1 MNLKEMSPYVKSVR
15 QKNWLTAGSHKC
27 VCVCVCVC
35 VYVCV
40 GACVWARARVC
51 VCVCVWDGGT
61 RRRGGLGHISGEMSK
76 QT

>member
-1 MNLKEMSPYVKSVR
+1 MNLKEISPYVKSVR

-27 VCVCVCVC
+27 VCVCVSVC
-35 VYVCV
+35 
-40 GACVWARARVC
+40 GM
-51 VCVCVWDGGT
+51 GGT